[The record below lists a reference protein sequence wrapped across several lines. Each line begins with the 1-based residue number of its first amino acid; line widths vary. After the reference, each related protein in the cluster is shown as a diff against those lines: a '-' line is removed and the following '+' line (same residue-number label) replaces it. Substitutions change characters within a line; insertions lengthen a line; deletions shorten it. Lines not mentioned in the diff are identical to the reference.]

1 MIVDKSS
8 IKFLT
13 DLGED
18 KHLEEF
24 FAILDKA
31 LARGETIEIT
41 ETTKI
46 KIIENHKQLEA
57 YKEDAKDL
65 MDFKKQ

>member
-8 IKFLT
+8 TKFLT

-18 KHLEEF
+18 KHFEEF
-24 FAILDKA
+24 FKILDKA
-31 LARGETIEIT
+31 IAKGEIIEIT
-41 ETTKI
+41 ETTRI
-46 KIIENHKQLEA
+46 KATENHKELEA
-57 YKEDAKDL
+57 YKEDTKEL